1 VAVDVALLP
10 PLCDA
15 RLVPLPPL
23 RPAEAEAV
31 IRRDAARYFVGGSSA
46 RTVAVLPSRER
57 RIRRRASGEGAAP
70 VFAAAAPIA
79 LVEAVRNASKAMG
92 WTPRRIVPGH
102 GAWLAALDAVAPAAK
117 VPARVVI
124 ALDGEAA
131 HVLRADAGAV
141 LDVRRVPAAWAEE
154 VVSAAGPPP
163 GAALLLADGAAAD
176 AVARSLTAAG
186 WDVRRGS
193 ADAALTAASHAYDS
207 PFELSSPTALLERGD
222 RARAS
227 ARWIAGAAM
236 LLIIAAAAVELW
248 GANRE
253 LDSIRARRAAIR
265 AEVGPLLATR
275 DSAAS
280 LDQTAIA
287 IATLDRQAPR
297 WTRALFDL
305 ALLLPSDTH
314 VNSLRT
320 MADTLLVDASG
331 MRAASSIESLRDA
344 GSLKDVRLVGPIERD
359 LQGGATTAERFRLRA
374 TLVPP
379 LPGTSKATTVRGVAS
394 GAVESPARRMP

>member
-1 VAVDVALLP
+1 
-10 PLCDA
+10 
-15 RLVPLPPL
+15 
-23 RPAEAEAV
+23 
-31 IRRDAARYFVGGSSA
+31 
-46 RTVAVLPSRER
+46 
-57 RIRRRASGEGAAP
+57 
-70 VFAAAAPIA
+70 
-79 LVEAVRNASKAMG
+79 MG

-131 HVLRADAGAV
+131 HVLRADARAV

-248 GANRE
+248 GTNRA
-253 LDSIRARRAAIR
+253 LDSIRAWRAAIR
-265 AEVGPLLATR
+265 ADVGPLLAAR
-275 DSAAS
+275 DSAAE
-280 LDQTAIA
+280 LDRTAIA
-287 IATLDRQAPR
+287 IATLDRRAPR

-305 ALLLPSDTH
+305 ALLLPEDTH

-320 MADTLLVDASG
+320 TGDTLLVDASG
-331 MRAASSIESLRDA
+331 TRAARSIESLRDA
-344 GSLKDVRLVGPIERD
+344 GSLEDVRLVGPIERD
-359 LQGGATTAERFRLRA
+359 LQGGATTVERFRLRA
-374 TLVPP
+374 TLTPP
-379 LPGTSKATTVRGVAS
+379 LPGLSKAAAVRGVAS
-394 GAVESPARRMP
+394 SAPESAARKTP

>member
-1 VAVDVALLP
+1 
-10 PLCDA
+10 
-15 RLVPLPPL
+15 
-23 RPAEAEAV
+23 
-31 IRRDAARYFVGGSSA
+31 
-46 RTVAVLPSRER
+46 VAVLPSRER
-57 RIRRRASGEGAAP
+57 RMRRRASGDAGAAP
-70 VFAAAAPIA
+70 VFAAAAPIV

-92 WTPRRIVPGH
+92 WVPGRIVPGH
-102 GAWLAALDAVAPAAK
+102 GAWLAALDALVPASK
-117 VPARVVI
+117 VPARVVV
-124 ALDGEAA
+124 AVDGDAA
-131 HVLRADAGAV
+131 HVIRADAGSV
-141 LDVRRVPAAWAEE
+141 LDVRRVPATWTEE
-154 VVSAAGPPP
+154 VVSAAGLPP
-163 GAALLLADGAAAD
+163 GAVLLLADGAAAD
-176 AVARSLTAAG
+176 GVARSLTAAG
-186 WDVRRGS
+186 WEVRRGS
-193 ADAALTAASHAYDS
+193 ADAARTAAAHAHHA
-207 PFELSSPTALLERGD
+207 PFELSPPTALLERSD
-222 RARAS
+222 RARAT
-227 ARWIAGAAM
+227 ARWIAAAAV
-236 LLIIAAAAVELW
+236 LLLIAAAAVELW

-379 LPGTSKATTVRGVAS
+379 LPGTSKANTVRGVAS